1 MLSFRKSTKRV
12 ASPVESIPAQPP
24 ALEGAEIAA
33 TFYGE
38 WKGGD
43 YYDFVRVAPN
53 RILFGLLDL
62 AGRRD
67 GNHQILRAAQRTFE
81 QSGKELF
88 APEDVNDP
96 DVMVE
101 LWLRLNHS
109 IMQAAG
115 GVRSCP
121 AFFGCYNETLG
132 TVWYINAGHTPGL
145 LRDASGSVSLLE
157 ATTLPLG
164 LFAYAPMDAR
174 IVALEPG
181 AILLLVSRGIVEG
194 QCQREEFGI
203 HRAKDAFERAN
214 GNTARQVGDTMLES
228 LQQFMCGPPT
238 HNDVTTVAL
247 MRARAE
253 AAGK

>member
-1 MLSFRKSTKRV
+1 MLSFRKPAKP
-12 ASPVESIPAQPP
+12 APPPIESIPSQPP
-24 ALEGAEIAA
+24 ALQGAEIAA

-43 YYDFVRVAPN
+43 YYDFVRVAAN

-62 AGRRD
+62 AGKRD
-67 GNHQILRAAQRTFE
+67 DGHDILLAVQSTFE
-81 QSGKELF
+81 TSGQALF
-88 APEDVNDP
+88 APEDVNESDAI
-96 DVMVE
+96 VE
-101 LWLRLNHS
+101 LWLRLNRS

-132 TVWYINAGHTPGL
+132 TVCYVNAGHTPGL
-145 LRDASGSVSLLE
+145 LRDDTGVTLLP
-157 ATTLPLG
+157 ATSLPLG
-164 LFAYAPMDAR
+164 LFPYATMDPR
-174 IVALEPG
+174 IVAMAPG

-203 HRAKDAFERAN
+203 ERAKVAFEQAPVDSAHQI
-214 GNTARQVGDTMLES
+214 GVAMIDS

-238 HNDVTTVAL
+238 HNDVTAVAL
-247 MRARAE
+247 MRAQAG
-253 AAGK
+253 AAAQG